1 MRLLVLKSSPMTTY
15 QAMVGSFLGTPPDL
29 FAMTTDATLNGT
41 YRAMQAEGTAM
52 RAAGGGSIVNI
63 SSVAS
68 ARSGRWES
76 AYSASKAGVDMLTRV
91 AADEWGQYGIRVNS
105 VLPGLITTETASP
118 LTVRLRASKRTA
130 NTVDVPREN
139 MRNPGATYRP

>member
-1 MRLLVLKSSPMTTY
+1 MFEGKSAFVTGGGTGIGLACAKAIVDAGGVVTIAGRRTEVLEAAAEQLGANASWVHCDITSAASVSDAVAKTVADHGSLHLAVNSAY
-15 QAMVGSFLGTPPDL
+15 QAMVGSFLGTPSDL

-68 ARSGRWES
+68 SRR
-76 AYSASKAGVDMLTRV
+76 DR
-91 AADEWGQYGIRVNS
+91 
-105 VLPGLITTETASP
+105 
-118 LTVRLRASKRTA
+118 
-130 NTVDVPREN
+130 
-139 MRNPGATYRP
+139 